1 MKNTLQGKVAI
12 ITGASSGIGLEC
24 ARVFSQAGASV
35 VLAARS
41 EDKLKALEN
50 ELKDYP
56 VLTVIT
62 DVSRESD
69 CKILIDKTVERFG
82 RIDILVNNAGLS
94 MRALFKEVDL
104 SVLKKLMDVNFWG
117 CVYCTKYALPL
128 LLESK
133 GSIVGV
139 TSIAGF
145 KGLPARTGYSAS
157 KYALNGFL
165 DTLRTEHL
173 YDGLH
178 VMTFAPGFTASNVR
192 VSALTAD
199 GSSQGKTPRAEE
211 KMMSAQ
217 SVAQYMLKGILKRK
231 DTVILTPLGKLTVLL
246 AKFFP
251 GFVSR
256 MEFRMMA
263 QEPDSPLRKDLT
275 E

>member
-1 MKNTLQGKVAI
+1 MKKTLQGKVAI

-24 ARVFSQAGASV
+24 ARIFSQAGASV

-41 EDKLKALEN
+41 GDKLKALED
-50 ELKDYP
+50 ELKDNP

-69 CKILIDKTVERFG
+69 CKILIEKTVERFG

-94 MRALFKEVDL
+94 MRALFRDVDL
-104 SVLKKLMDVNFWG
+104 SVLKTLMDVNFWG
-117 CVYCTKYALPL
+117 CVYCTKYALPR

-133 GSIVGV
+133 GSVVGV

-145 KGLPARTGYSAS
+145 KGLPARTGYSSS
-157 KYALNGFL
+157 KYAMNGFL

-178 VMTFAPGFTASNVR
+178 VMTFAPGFTSSNVR

-199 GSSQGKTPRAEE
+199 GTSQGKTPRTEE

-217 SVAQYMLKGILKRK
+217 SVAIHMLNGIIKRK
-231 DTVILTPLGKLTVLL
+231 DTVVLTPLGKLTVFM

-251 GFVSR
+251 RFVSK

-263 QEPDSPLRKDLT
+263 NEPDSPLGHSQQN
-275 E
+275 

>member
-1 MKNTLQGKVAI
+1 MKRTLQGKVAI

-24 ARVFSQAGASV
+24 ARVFSQAGASL

-41 EDKLKALEN
+41 GDKLKALKD
-50 ELKDYP
+50 ELKNNP
-56 VLTVIT
+56 VLTVVT
-62 DVSRESD
+62 DVSREED
-69 CKILIDKTVERFG
+69 CKVLIDNTVERFG

-94 MRALFKEVDL
+94 MRALFKDLDL
-104 SVLKKLMDVNFWG
+104 SVLKTLMDVNFWG

-133 GSIVGV
+133 GSVVGV

-178 VMTFAPGFTASNVR
+178 VMIFAPGFTSSNVR
-192 VSALTAD
+192 VSALTAN
-199 GSSQGKTPRAEE
+199 GTSQGKTPRAEE

-217 SVAQYMLKGILKRK
+217 RVALHMLRGINKRK
-231 DTVILTPLGKLTVLL
+231 DVVILTPLGKLTVLM

-251 GFVSR
+251 RFVSR
-256 MEFRMMA
+256 MEYRMMA
-263 QEPDSPLRKDLT
+263 GEPDSPLKQSSRQ
-275 E
+275 